1 MHSSSVYPG
10 NEKSKNNKFLFGLCR
25 WKEWSL
31 PTSAVHSSNPDIG
44 IFDWSQSVGIGLFFE
59 KTKNN
64 NYRQEMAHCLIS
76 ALIVILHLYTYT
88 NADWMNLGKPYGR
101 QYAGELLLSVSASL
115 EMLFRK
121 PSWLTSGH

>member
-44 IFDWSQSVGIGLFFE
+44 IFDWSQSVLVYFLKRRKITIIGR
-59 KTKNN
+59 KWP
-64 NYRQEMAHCLIS
+64 
-76 ALIVILHLYTYT
+76 IV
-88 NADWMNLGKPYGR
+88 
-101 QYAGELLLSVSASL
+101 
-115 EMLFRK
+115 
-121 PSWLTSGH
+121 